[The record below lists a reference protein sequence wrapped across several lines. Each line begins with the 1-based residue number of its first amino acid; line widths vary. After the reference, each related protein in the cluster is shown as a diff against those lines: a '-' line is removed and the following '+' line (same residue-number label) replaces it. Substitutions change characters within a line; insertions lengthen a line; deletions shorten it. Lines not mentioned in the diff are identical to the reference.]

1 MKLDK
6 FVENGYVIVDDF
18 LPVDIAHQLE
28 YIFTEHENW
37 ELIDQYRDKKYGSG
51 KYGHCKTGSPFFPAE
66 DEVYTAKFWRN
77 EELESNEN
85 IEIIFENHFIE
96 VFNKLS
102 ESELTKFDIR
112 CYKMDEGCH
121 YRQHMDDWV
130 GDIGCMYYFHKRWVW
145 DWGGITYLGL
155 EDDSDSVIPIF
166 PKFNRAVFSNHK
178 KYRFPHFVSHVAD
191 YAKET
196 RLSLISFGK

>member
-6 FVENGYVIVDDF
+6 FVKNGYVIIDDF
-18 LPVDIAHQLE
+18 LPLDIAHQLE
-28 YIFTEHENW
+28 YMFTEHENW
-37 ELIDQYRDKKYGSG
+37 ELLDQVREKHYGEFL
-51 KYGHCKTGSPFFPAE
+51 KTDLEHFPDE
-66 DEVYTAKFWRN
+66 NEVYTAKFWRN

-85 IEIIFENHFIE
+85 VEIIFENHFIDM
-96 VFNKLS
+96 FNKLS

-112 CYKMDEGCH
+112 CYKMDNGCH

-145 DWGGITYLGL
+145 DWGGITHLGL
-155 EDDSDSVIPIF
+155 NDDSDSVVPIF

-178 KYRFPHFVSHVAD
+178 KYRFPHFVSHVTD

>member
-6 FVENGYVIVDDF
+6 FVENGYIIIDDF
-18 LPVDIAHQLE
+18 LPLDVAHQLE
-28 YIFTEHENW
+28 YMFTEHENW
-37 ELIDQYRDKKYGSG
+37 ELLDQVREKHYGEFL
-51 KYGHCKTGSPFFPAE
+51 KTDLEHFPDE
-66 DEVYTAKFWRN
+66 NEVYTAKFWRN

-85 IEIIFENHFIE
+85 VEIIFENHFIDM
-96 VFNKLS
+96 FNKLS

-112 CYKMDEGCH
+112 CYKMDNGCH

>member
-1 MKLDK
+1 M
-6 FVENGYVIVDDF
+6 FIE
-18 LPVDIAHQLE
+18 Q
-28 YIFTEHENW
+28 ENW
-37 ELIDQYRDKKYGSG
+37 KLLDQVREEHYGEFL
-51 KYGHCKTGSPFFPAE
+51 KTDLEHFPDE
-66 DEVYTAKFWRN
+66 NEVYTAKFWRN

-85 IEIIFENHFIE
+85 IEIIFKNHFIDM
-96 VFNKLS
+96 FNKLS

-112 CYKMDEGCH
+112 CYKMDNGCH

-145 DWGGITYLGL
+145 DWGGITHLGL
-155 EDDSDSVIPIF
+155 EDDSDSVVPIF

-178 KYRFPHFVSHVAD
+178 KYKFPHFVSHVTD

>member
-6 FVENGYVIVDDF
+6 FVENGYIIIDDF
-18 LPVDIAHQLE
+18 LPLDVAHQLE
-28 YIFTEHENW
+28 SMFTEHENW
-37 ELIDQYRDKKYGSG
+37 ELLDQVREKHYGEFL
-51 KYGHCKTGSPFFPAE
+51 KTDLEHFPDE
-66 DEVYTAKFWRN
+66 NEVYTAKFWRN
-77 EELESNEN
+77 EKLESNKY

-112 CYKMDEGCH
+112 CYKMDNGCH

-145 DWGGITYLGL
+145 DWGGITHLGL
-155 EDDSDSVIPIF
+155 EADSDSVVPIF